1 MVSSSSS
8 MKRMTFAATPE
19 IKALLDQAKKELYAI
34 PNDPGADGGG
44 FTGLAARAGG
54 LAARTAA
61 IGGTTIFS
69 SSLLEKAGAERI

>member
-1 MVSSSSS
+1 M
-8 MKRMTFAATPE
+8 
-19 IKALLDQAKKELYAI
+19 
-34 PNDPGADGGG
+34 GADGGG